1 MDKTLIIECTP
12 PVAGCLVPE
21 SAYDGYRAEVTFV
34 ETLADFGCNR
44 ANSEIP
50 ISGYFQNS

>member
-21 SAYDGYRAEVTFV
+21 SYESMVTFV

-50 ISGYFQNS
+50 ISGFFQK

>member
-21 SAYDGYRAEVTFV
+21 SAYDGYRAVVTFV

-44 ANSEIP
+44 PNSEIP
-50 ISGYFQNS
+50 ISGFFQK